1 MRGISGNP
9 MGSGEIFGGSRDLT
23 GSLMEPQ
30 RAFTGGRLWS
40 LQREPGRVSVCL
52 KVKSSEYWAQAG

>member
-1 MRGISGNP
+1 

-23 GSLMEPQ
+23 GFLTEPQ